1 MILNRRYRILLAACV
16 AGWCS
21 AGLTEAGYIPNVPY
35 FHQHS
40 NRINPSG
47 SCQNT
52 SVAIVLKYYGA
63 DDITPDMIS
72 AKWGTHVAQTTGGL
86 EKVFNEEAALRGLSV
101 RDQATETGLLRELHA
116 LLDAGRPVIVH
127 GGFSTVGHLMVL
139 VGYDERFYYAMDPA
153 SQWTE
158 RLNGGFTNTDDPHIG
173 RYTRYGRDAVEN
185 AIISRG
191 FIRMHQIYFAPGP
204 LAAEWEGSFSD
215 SVAVGAAVEFAGGIR
230 IRDMLAN
237 GEDLHVSADL
247 SALGGRSDQVLTEAS
262 PGFYPFAETLAASG
276 SAGRKT
282 VVFHIRQGEA
292 AVEVKRT
299 VVLMPVEN
307 QVVFDEG
314 LGAGWHVG
322 FTTGAEL
329 AVSAGEPLTVE
340 TRGFTL
346 ELLPSAPIEP
356 VGYRALRFSFHPG
369 DATVGLR
376 GAFSVQLN
384 ENPRKIEPL
393 IDGFFRGI
401 DMERAEWQ
409 TVEVPLWAFAPL
421 EEPIESIRFFGN
433 LRGTFYLDDIELVSA
448 LFPPPRLVADW
459 QSALPDSALA
469 GAELVLREHL
479 RVTSPMSDGP
489 VPEVFA
495 DLSELG
501 GDTELALERVGAGL
515 YQLMGTLS
523 ADVSNGL
530 KSVRIHLRQGTPD
543 GPLETTLVRELVVLP
558 AADQVIFADQ
568 YGENW
573 TQGFISNVE
582 VDEQVFEGTW
592 VQTLVAEAFTLEY
605 KPLTPVEPVGY
616 RALRLTFHPGD
627 TEGDARPV
635 FNVVVNRDTP
645 SLVALFEGEG
655 LELARQEWQ
664 VIEIPLERFFRLD
677 GPIESIRLF
686 GNLRG
691 TFYLGDVRLVAARTS
706 APTAVLQQ
714 QHGVVPEAFSIAQNY
729 PNPFN
734 STTAIGFAL
743 PRAGAIQL
751 AVFNALGQQ
760 VAVLAEGTHPAGS
773 YTLRWDGVNDSGRAL
788 AAGLYFYRLQ
798 TPWGV
803 QTRKLLLLK

>member
-1 MILNRRYRILLAACV
+1 MLAACV
-16 AGWCS
+16 LCWCS
-21 AGLTEAGYIPNVPY
+21 AGPTEAGYIPDVPY
-35 FHQHS
+35 FHQQS

-52 SVAIVLKYYGA
+52 CIAIVLKYYGA

-72 AKWGTHVAQTTGGL
+72 AKWGTYVAQSTGGL

-158 RLNGGFTNTDDPHIG
+158 RLNGGFTNTDDPRIG

-185 AIISRG
+185 AIVSRG

-230 IRDMLAN
+230 VREASTD
-237 GEDLHVSADL
+237 GEDLRVSADL
-247 SALGGRSDQVLTEAS
+247 SALGGLSDQALTEAS
-262 PGFYPFAETLAASG
+262 PGFYPFVETLVAGG
-276 SAGRKT
+276 SAGRKS
-282 VVFHIRQGEA
+282 VVFHIREGEA
-292 AVEVKRT
+292 AVEVRRT
-299 VVLMPVEN
+299 VVLMPAEN

-329 AVSAGEPLTVE
+329 VVSAGAPLTVE

-346 ELLPSAPIEP
+346 ELLPSAPVEP
-356 VGYRALRFSFHPG
+356 IGYRALRFAFHPG

-401 DMERAEWQ
+401 DMARAEWQ

-433 LRGTFYLDDIELVSA
+433 LRGTFYLDEIELVSA
-448 LFPPPRLVADW
+448 LFPPPRLVAEW
-459 QSALPDSALA
+459 QSALPDSAMV
-469 GAELVLREHL
+469 GDELVLRERL
-479 RVTSPMSDGP
+479 RVTSPVPDGP
-489 VPEVFA
+489 APRVFA
-495 DLSELG
+495 DLSALG
-501 GDTELALERVGAGL
+501 GTSEVELDRIGEEL
-515 YQLMGTLS
+515 YQLTETLY
-523 ADVSNGL
+523 ADVPNGL
-530 KSVRIHLRQGTPD
+530 KPVRIHLRQETPD
-543 GPLETTLVRELVVLP
+543 GPLETMLVKELVLLP
-558 AADQVIFADQ
+558 VADQAIFADQ

-573 TQGFISNVE
+573 TQGFTSNVE
-582 VDEQVFEGTW
+582 VDEQVFAGTW
-592 VQTLVAEAFTLEY
+592 AQALVADAFTLEY
-605 KPLTPVEPVGY
+605 KPLVPVDPVGY
-616 RALRLTFHPGD
+616 RALRLAFHPGD
-627 TEGDARPV
+627 AEGGTRPV
-635 FNVVVNRDTP
+635 FNVVVNGDTP
-645 SLVALFEGEG
+645 SLVALLEGDG
-655 LELARQEWQ
+655 LDLAQKEWQ
-664 VIEIPLERFFRLD
+664 VVEIPLEHFFRLD

-691 TFYLGDVRLVAARTS
+691 TFYLGDVRLVAARAS
-706 APTAVLQQ
+706 VPTVVRQQ
-714 QHGVVPEAFSIAQNY
+714 QHGVVPEAFSLAQNY

-743 PRAGAIQL
+743 PRAGAIRL
-751 AVFNALGQQ
+751 EVFNLLGQQ
-760 VAVLAEGTHPAGS
+760 VAVLAERTYPAGS
-773 YTLRWDGVNDSGRAL
+773 YTLRWDGVNDGGGAL

-798 TPWGV
+798 TSWGV

>member
-1 MILNRRYRILLAACV
+1 MRLNRHYRAILAACV

-21 AGLTEAGYIPNVPY
+21 AGPTEAGYIPDVPY

-52 SVAIVLKYYGA
+52 CIAIVLKYYGA

-86 EKVFNEEAALRGLSV
+86 EKVFNEEAALRGLTV
-101 RDQATETGLLRELHA
+101 RDQSTETGLLRELHA

-158 RLNGGFTNTDDPHIG
+158 RLNGGFTNTNDPHIG

-191 FIRMHQIYFAPGP
+191 FIRMHQIYFASGP

-215 SVAVGAAVEFAGGIR
+215 SVAVSAAVEFAGGIR
-230 IRDMLAN
+230 IRDVPTD
-237 GEDLHVSADL
+237 GEGLSVSADL
-247 SALGGRSDQVLTEAS
+247 SALGGTSNQVLTESS
-262 PGFYPFAETLAASG
+262 PGFYPFVETLVAG
-276 SAGRKT
+276 GGAGRKT
-282 VVFHIRQGEA
+282 VIFHIRQGEA

-299 VVLMPVEN
+299 VVLMPAEN
-307 QVVFDEG
+307 QVVFDGG

-329 AVSAGEPLTVE
+329 VVSAGAPLAVK

-346 ELLPSAPIEP
+346 ELLPSVPLEP

-369 DATVGLR
+369 DATVGSR

-384 ENPRKIEPL
+384 ENPRKVEPL

-469 GAELVLREHL
+469 GADLVLRERL
-479 RVTSPMSDGP
+479 RVTSPVPDGP

-501 GDTELALERVGAGL
+501 GDTEVTLERIGAGL
-515 YQLMGTLS
+515 YQLTGTLS
-523 ADVSNGL
+523 ADVPNGL
-530 KSVRIHLRQGTPD
+530 KSVRIHLRQETPD
-543 GPLETTLVRELVVLP
+543 GPLETTLVKELVVLP
-558 AADQVIFADQ
+558 VVDQVIFADQ

-573 TQGFISNVE
+573 TQGFTSNVE
-582 VDEQVFEGTW
+582 VDEQVFAGTW
-592 VQTLVAEAFTLEY
+592 AQTLVAEAFTLEY
-605 KPLTPVEPVGY
+605 KTLVPVDPVGY
-616 RALRLTFHPGD
+616 HALRLAFHPGD
-627 TEGDARPV
+627 AEGGTQPV
-635 FNVVVNRDTP
+635 FNVIVNKDTP
-645 SLVALFEGEG
+645 SLVSLFEGDD
-655 LELARQEWQ
+655 LDLSRKEWQ

-691 TFYLGDVRLVAARTS
+691 TFYLGDVRLVAARTPV
-706 APTAVLQQ
+706 PTAVLQ
-714 QHGVVPEAFSIAQNY
+714 QHGVVPEAFSLAQNY

-734 STTAIGFAL
+734 SSTAIGFAL

-760 VAVLAEGTHPAGS
+760 VAVLAEGTYPVGS
-773 YTLRWDGVNDSGRAL
+773 YTLRWDGVNDGGRTL

-798 TPWGV
+798 TPWGE

>member
-1 MILNRRYRILLAACV
+1 MRLKKYYRVVLAACV

-21 AGLTEAGYIPNVPY
+21 AGPMEAGYIPDVPY

-52 SVAIVLKYYGA
+52 CIAIVLKYYGA
-63 DDITPDMIS
+63 DDITPDVIS

-86 EKVFNEEAALRGLSV
+86 EKVFNEEAALRGLTV
-101 RDQATETGLLRELHA
+101 RDQSTETGLLRELHA

-158 RLNGGFTNTDDPHIG
+158 RLNGGFTNTNDPHLG

-185 AIISRG
+185 VIISRG
-191 FIRMHQIYFAPGP
+191 FIRMHQIYFAPGQ

-230 IRDMLAN
+230 IRDVPTD
-237 GEDLHVSADL
+237 GEALSVFADL
-247 SALGGRSDQVLTEAS
+247 SALGGPLDQVLTEAS
-262 PGFYPFAETLAASG
+262 PGFYPFVETLVAGG

-299 VVLMPVEN
+299 VVLMPAEN
-307 QVVFDEG
+307 QVVFDRG

-329 AVSAGEPLTVE
+329 AVSARAPLAVK

-346 ELLPSAPIEP
+346 ELLPSVPLEP
-356 VGYRALRFSFHPG
+356 VGYRALRFAFHPG
-369 DATVGLR
+369 DATVGSR
-376 GAFSVQLN
+376 GAFSAQLN

-448 LFPPPRLVADW
+448 LFPPPRLVAEW

-469 GAELVLREHL
+469 GDELILRERL
-479 RVTSPMSDGP
+479 RVTSPMPDGP

-501 GDTELALERVGAGL
+501 DDTEVALERVGEGL
-515 YQLMGTLS
+515 YQLTGTLS
-523 ADVSNGL
+523 VDVPNGL
-530 KSVRIHLRQGTPD
+530 KSVRIHLRQETPD
-543 GPLETTLVRELVVLP
+543 GPLETTLVKELVVVP
-558 AADQVIFADQ
+558 VVDQVIFADQ

-573 TQGFISNVE
+573 TQGFTSNVE

-592 VQTLVAEAFTLEY
+592 AQALVAEAFTLEY
-605 KPLTPVEPVGY
+605 KTLMPVEPVGY
-616 RALRLTFHPGD
+616 RALRLAFHPGGA
-627 TEGDARPV
+627 EGGDQPV
-635 FNVVVNRDTP
+635 FNVVVNGDTP
-645 SLVALFEGEG
+645 SLVALFEEDG
-655 LELARQEWQ
+655 LDLARQEWQ

-691 TFYLGDVRLVAARTS
+691 TFYLGDVRLVAARTPV
-706 APTAVLQQ
+706 PTAVLQ
-714 QHGVVPEAFSIAQNY
+714 QHGVVPEAFSLAQNY

-734 STTAIGFAL
+734 SSTAIGFAL

-760 VAVLAEGTHPAGS
+760 VAVLAEGAHPAGS
-773 YTLRWDGVNDSGRAL
+773 YTLRWDGVNHGGRTL

>member
-1 MILNRRYRILLAACV
+1 MRLKKYYRVVLAACV

-21 AGLTEAGYIPNVPY
+21 AGPTEAGYITDVPY

-52 SVAIVLKYYGA
+52 CIAIVLKYYGA
-63 DDITPDMIS
+63 ADITPDMIS
-72 AKWGTHVAQTTGGL
+72 AKWGTDVAQTTGGL
-86 EKVFNEEAALRGLSV
+86 ESIFNEEAALRGLSV
-101 RDQATETGLLRELHA
+101 RDQSTETGLLRELHA

-158 RLNGGFTNTDDPHIG
+158 RLNGGFIHTDDPHIG

-185 AIISRG
+185 AIVSRG

-215 SVAVGAAVEFAGGIR
+215 SVAVGAAVEFVGGIR
-230 IRDMLAN
+230 IRDVPVDGDSLR
-237 GEDLHVSADL
+237 VSADL
-247 SALGGRSDQVLTEAS
+247 SALGGPSAQVLTEAS
-262 PGFYPFAETLAASG
+262 PGFYPFVEILVAGG

-292 AVEVKRT
+292 SVEIKRT
-299 VVLMPVEN
+299 VVLMPAEN
-307 QVVFDEG
+307 QVVFDGG

-329 AVSAGEPLTVE
+329 AMSAGSPLAVE

-346 ELLPSAPIEP
+346 ELLPLAPVKP
-356 VGYRALRFSFHPG
+356 VGYRALRFAFHPG
-369 DATVGLR
+369 DATVGSR

-384 ENPRKIEPL
+384 ENSRKIEPL
-393 IDGFFRGI
+393 INGFFRGI
-401 DMERAEWQ
+401 DMARAAWQ

-448 LFPPPRLVADW
+448 LFPPLRLVADW

-479 RVTSPMSDGP
+479 RVTSPVLDGS

-495 DLSELG
+495 DLSALG
-501 GDTELALERVGAGL
+501 GDTEVELERVGAGL
-515 YQLMGTLS
+515 YQLTGTLS

-530 KSVRIHLRQGTPD
+530 KPVRIHLRQETPD
-543 GPLETTLVRELVVLP
+543 GPLETTLVKELVVLP

-573 TQGFISNVE
+573 TQGFTSNVE
-582 VDEQVFEGTW
+582 VDEQVFAGIW
-592 VQTLVAEAFTLEY
+592 AQTLVAEAFTFEY

-616 RALRLTFHPGD
+616 RALRLAFHPGD
-627 TEGDARPV
+627 AEGGTRPV
-635 FNVVVNRDTP
+635 FNVVVNGDTP
-645 SLVALFEGEG
+645 SLVALFDGDG
-655 LELARQEWQ
+655 LDLARKEWQ
-664 VIEIPLERFFRLD
+664 AIEIPLERFLRLD
-677 GPIESIRLF
+677 GPIGSIRLF

-691 TFYLGDVRLVAARTS
+691 TFYLGDVRLVAARAS
-706 APTAVLQQ
+706 AHTAVLQQ
-714 QHGVVPEAFSIAQNY
+714 RQAVVPEAFSLAQNY

-751 AVFNALGQQ
+751 AVFDVLGQQ
-760 VAVLAEGTHPAGS
+760 VAVLAEGTYPVGS
-773 YTLRWDGVNDSGRAL
+773 YTLNWDGANGDGRAL

>member
-1 MILNRRYRILLAACV
+1 
-16 AGWCS
+16 
-21 AGLTEAGYIPNVPY
+21 
-35 FHQHS
+35 
-40 NRINPSG
+40 
-47 SCQNT
+47 
-52 SVAIVLKYYGA
+52 
-63 DDITPDMIS
+63 
-72 AKWGTHVAQTTGGL
+72 
-86 EKVFNEEAALRGLSV
+86 
-101 RDQATETGLLRELHA
+101 
-116 LLDAGRPVIVH
+116 
-127 GGFSTVGHLMVL
+127 
-139 VGYDERFYYAMDPA
+139 
-153 SQWTE
+153 
-158 RLNGGFTNTDDPHIG
+158 
-173 RYTRYGRDAVEN
+173 
-185 AIISRG
+185 
-191 FIRMHQIYFAPGP
+191 
-204 LAAEWEGSFSD
+204 
-215 SVAVGAAVEFAGGIR
+215 
-230 IRDMLAN
+230 
-237 GEDLHVSADL
+237 
-247 SALGGRSDQVLTEAS
+247 
-262 PGFYPFAETLAASG
+262 
-276 SAGRKT
+276 
-282 VVFHIRQGEA
+282 
-292 AVEVKRT
+292 
-299 VVLMPVEN
+299 
-307 QVVFDEG
+307 
-314 LGAGWHVG
+314 
-322 FTTGAEL
+322 
-329 AVSAGEPLTVE
+329 
-340 TRGFTL
+340 
-346 ELLPSAPIEP
+346 
-356 VGYRALRFSFHPG
+356 
-369 DATVGLR
+369 
-376 GAFSVQLN
+376 
-384 ENPRKIEPL
+384 
-393 IDGFFRGI
+393 
-401 DMERAEWQ
+401 MERAEWQ

-433 LRGTFYLDDIELVSA
+433 LRGTFYLDDIEVVSA

-495 DLSELG
+495 DLSALG
-501 GDTELALERVGAGL
+501 GASEVELERVGAGL
-515 YQLMGTLS
+515 YQLTGMLS

-530 KSVRIHLRQGTPD
+530 KSVRIHLRQETPD

-592 VQTLVAEAFTLEY
+592 AQALVAEAFTLEY

-616 RALRLTFHPGD
+616 RALRLAFHPGD
-627 TEGDARPV
+627 AEGDARPV

-645 SLVALFEGEG
+645 SLVALFEGDG
-655 LELARQEWQ
+655 LDLARQEWQ

-714 QHGVVPEAFSIAQNY
+714 HGVVPEAFSLAQNY

>member
-1 MILNRRYRILLAACV
+1 MLAACV
-16 AGWCS
+16 ACWCS
-21 AGLTEAGYIPNVPY
+21 AGPTEAGYIPDVPY
-35 FHQHS
+35 FHQQS

-52 SVAIVLKYYGA
+52 CIAIVLKYYGA

-72 AKWGTHVAQTTGGL
+72 AKWGTYVAQTTGGL
-86 EKVFNEEAALRGLSV
+86 ERVFNEEAALRGLTV
-101 RDQATETGLLRELHA
+101 RDQSTENGLLRELHA
-116 LLDAGRPVIVH
+116 LLDVGRPVIVH
-127 GGFSTVGHLMVL
+127 GGFSSVGHLMVL

-158 RLNGGFTNTDDPHIG
+158 RLNGGFIHTDDPHIG

-185 AIISRG
+185 AIVSRG
-191 FIRMHQIYFAPGP
+191 FIRLHQIYFAPEA

-230 IRDMLAN
+230 IRDVPADGLR
-237 GEDLHVSADL
+237 VSADL
-247 SALGGRSDQVLTEAS
+247 SALGGPSAQVLTEAS
-262 PGFYPFAETLAASG
+262 PGFYPFVETLVADG

-282 VVFHIRQGEA
+282 VAFHIRQGEA

-299 VVLMPVEN
+299 VVLMPAEN

-314 LGAGWHVG
+314 LGTGWHVG

-329 AVSAGEPLTVE
+329 EMAAGTPLAVE

-346 ELLPSAPIEP
+346 ELLPSAPVEP
-356 VGYRALRFSFHPG
+356 VGYRALRFAFHPG
-369 DATVGLR
+369 DATAGSR

-393 IDGFFRGI
+393 INGFFRGI
-401 DMERAEWQ
+401 DMARAEWQ

-433 LRGTFYLDDIELVSA
+433 LRGTFYLDDIKLVSA

-469 GAELVLREHL
+469 GAELVLRERL
-479 RVTSPMSDGP
+479 RVTSPVPDGP
-489 VPEVFA
+489 APRVFA
-495 DLSELG
+495 DLSALG
-501 GDTELALERVGAGL
+501 GTSEIELERIGAGL
-515 YQLMGTLS
+515 YQLTGTLY
-523 ADVSNGL
+523 ADVPNGL
-530 KSVRIHLRQGTPD
+530 KPVRIHLRQETPD
-543 GPLETTLVRELVVLP
+543 GPLETTLVKELVVLP
-558 AADQVIFADQ
+558 VADQVIFADQ

-573 TQGFISNVE
+573 TQGFTSNVE
-582 VDEQVFEGTW
+582 VDEQVFAGTW
-592 VQTLVAEAFTLEY
+592 AQALVAEAFTLEY
-605 KPLTPVEPVGY
+605 KPLVPVDPIGY
-616 RALRLTFHPGD
+616 RALRLAFHPGD
-627 TEGDARPV
+627 AEGGTRPV
-635 FNVVVNRDTP
+635 FNVMVNRDTP
-645 SLVALFEGEG
+645 SLVALFEGDG
-655 LELARQEWQ
+655 LDLARKEWQ
-664 VIEIPLERFFRLD
+664 VVEIPLERFFRLD

-691 TFYLGDVRLVAARTS
+691 TFYLDDVHLVAARAST
-706 APTAVLQQ
+706 PTAVLQQ
-714 QHGVVPEAFSIAQNY
+714 QQAVVPEAFSLAQNY

-743 PRAGAIQL
+743 ARAGAIRL
-751 AVFNALGQQ
+751 EVFNLLGQQ
-760 VAVLAEGTHPAGS
+760 VAVLAEGTYPAGS
-773 YTLRWDGVNDSGRAL
+773 YTLRWDGVNDGGRAL

>member
-21 AGLTEAGYIPNVPY
+21 AEPTEAGYIPDVPY

-52 SVAIVLKYYGA
+52 CIAIVLKYYGA

-72 AKWGTHVAQTTGGL
+72 AKWGTYVAQTTGGL
-86 EKVFNEEAALRGLSV
+86 ESIFNEEAALRGLSV
-101 RDQATETGLLRELHA
+101 RDQATETGLLRELYA

-215 SVAVGAAVEFAGGIR
+215 SVEVGAAVDFAGGIR
-230 IRDMLAN
+230 IRDMLAD

-247 SALGGRSDQVLTEAS
+247 SALGGPADQVLTEAS
-262 PGFYPFAETLAASG
+262 PGFYPFAETLTASG

-282 VVFHIRQGEA
+282 VVFYIRQDEA

-299 VVLMPVEN
+299 VVLMPAEN

-314 LGAGWHVG
+314 LGADWQVG

-329 AVSAGEPLTVE
+329 AVVAGDPLAVK

-346 ELLPSAPIEP
+346 ELLPSTPIEP

-369 DATVGLR
+369 DATVGSR

-421 EEPIESIRFFGN
+421 EEPIESIRLFGN

-448 LFPPPRLVADW
+448 LFPPPRLAADW

-479 RVTSPMSDGP
+479 RVTSPVPDGP

-495 DLSELG
+495 DLSALG
-501 GDTELALERVGAGL
+501 GASEVELEQVGAGL
-515 YQLMGTLS
+515 YQLTGTLS

-530 KSVRIHLRQGTPD
+530 KSVRIHLRQETPD
-543 GPLETTLVRELVVLP
+543 GPLETTIVRELVVLP

-573 TQGFISNVE
+573 TQGFTSNVE
-582 VDEQVFEGTW
+582 VDEQVFAGTW
-592 VQTLVAEAFTLEY
+592 AQALAAEAFTLEY

-616 RALRLTFHPGD
+616 RALRLAFHPGD
-627 TEGDARPV
+627 TEGDTRPV
-635 FNVVVNRDTP
+635 FNVMVNGDTP
-645 SLVALFEGEG
+645 SLVSLFEQDG
-655 LELARQEWQ
+655 LDLARQEWQ

-691 TFYLGDVRLVAARTS
+691 TFYLGDVRLVAARAS
-706 APTAVLQQ
+706 VLTAVQ
-714 QHGVVPEAFSIAQNY
+714 QHGVVPEAFSLSQNY

-743 PRAGAIQL
+743 PHAGAIQL
-751 AVFNALGQQ
+751 AVFNLIGQQ
-760 VAVLAEGTHPAGS
+760 LVVLAEGNYPAGS
-773 YTLRWDGVNDSGRAL
+773 YTLRWDGVNGRGRAL